1 MSLSVMLQVLALTS
15 LTVAFPF
22 RMWMVMLTAAD
33 LGEQARRQRE
43 MREAIIFRDVR
54 AELLAAIP
62 AVLEPPAPPGGGLA

>member
-22 RMWMVMLTAAD
+22 RMWLVMLASAD
-33 LGEQARRQRE
+33 LGEQTRRQRE

-54 AELLAAIP
+54 AELFATIP
-62 AVLEPPAPPGGGLA
+62 VVLEPPAPPGGGLA